1 MSLYFKLLES
11 KIKELKSGSKKHTL
25 LDISIELDLNLI
37 LEDAL
42 FTSDMDKLNF
52 YRNIESIETLEELVE
67 FEQ

>member
-11 KIKELKSGSKKHTL
+11 KIEELKSGSKKHAL
-25 LDISIELDLNLI
+25 LDIGIELDLNLI